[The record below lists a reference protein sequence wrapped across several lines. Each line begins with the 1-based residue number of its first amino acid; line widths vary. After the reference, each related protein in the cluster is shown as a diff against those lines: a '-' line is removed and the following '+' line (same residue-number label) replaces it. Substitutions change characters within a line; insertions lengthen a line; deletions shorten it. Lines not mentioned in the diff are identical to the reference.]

1 MRRSLGSLIIA
12 IAAFSVAVAHAAPV
26 GSTKPGVARK
36 SSKSVGAPNHGTL
49 SGGVHLEMAT
59 HLRVVGAYVP
69 GDARWGVR
77 ELVEAID
84 RAGREVRKR
93 FPDAIL
99 GVGHLSRKDG
109 GEIERHHSHESGR
122 DADIAFYLTDV
133 AGRPVARDRFMM
145 ILPNGIAAADSH
157 IRFDDGRNWAL
168 LTALL
173 DDPHARVTHVFVV
186 SHLRTRLLAYAARV
200 GAKAAIRARA
210 AEVMMQPHNALP
222 HDDHFHIRVA
232 CPTGSGECVEWPLLA
247 SAKKPGGSL
256 VAKAKPPKAPK
267 LPTKKL
273 LRARSSGHVT
283 IEAPSNSG

>member
-1 MRRSLGSLIIA
+1 MRRSLGSLIVA
-12 IAAFSVAVAHAAPV
+12 MAAFTAAVAHAAPV
-26 GSTKPGVARK
+26 GSTKPNAHK
-36 SSKSVGAPNHGTL
+36 TCKSVGAPNHGTL
-49 SGGVHLEMAT
+49 SGGIHLETAG

-77 ELVEAID
+77 ELVDAID
-84 RAGREVRKR
+84 RAAREVRKR

-122 DADIAFYLTDV
+122 DADLAFYLTDV
-133 AGRPVARDRFMM
+133 AGRPVTRDRFML

-157 IRFDDGRNWAL
+157 VRFDDARNWAL

-173 DDPHARVTHVFVV
+173 TDPHARVTHVFVV

-200 GAKAAIRARA
+200 GAPAALRAHA
-210 AEVMMQPHNALP
+210 AEIMMQPHNALP

-232 CPTGSGECVEWPLLA
+232 CPLGSADCVEWPLLA
-247 SAKKPGGSL
+247 STKKPGGAL
-256 VAKAKPPKAPK
+256 AKAKPPKSPK

-273 LRARSSGHVT
+273 LRARSTGHVT
-283 IEAPSNSG
+283 IEAPTNAG